1 MFTKI
6 RTSMFAIAA
15 VAALGAASLITTTTS
30 ADARGFGG
38 GGGGFRSGGMGGG
51 HAMRM
56 GGARP
61 QCGGMRV
68 GMHVGI
74 RHVGIRHVGIR
85 HVGIRHHIHRP
96 HLTLR
101 PHWCHRFPWRC
112 KVGVHWPRP
121 WVVPVATAGLV
132 ATSYAVAPA
141 VAAAPRPCTCLTKEY
156 TPDNLVVFKDLCTK
170 EVASAPAG
178 NTQVQLQLPAPE
190 QAPQQQ

>member
-6 RTSMFAIAA
+6 RTSMFAVAA

-38 GGGGFRSGGMGGG
+38 GGFRGGGMGGG
-51 HAMRM
+51 HAAIRVGGGVRM
-56 GGARP
+56 GG
-61 QCGGMRV
+61 GVRV
-68 GMHVGI
+68 GM

-85 HVGIRHHIHRP
+85 HVGIRHIHRP

-121 WVVPVATAGLV
+121 WVVPVATVGLV

-178 NTQVQLQLPAPE
+178 NTQALLPAP
-190 QAPQQQ
+190 QAAAPTTQQ

>member
-1 MFTKI
+1 MFTRI

-15 VAALGAASLITTTTS
+15 VAALGAASLIVTTTS
-30 ADARGFGG
+30 ADASRFGG
-38 GGGGFRSGGMGGG
+38 GGGGFRGGGMGGG
-51 HAMRM
+51 HAMMR
-56 GGARP
+56 GGGVRIGG
-61 QCGGMRV
+61 GGMRV
-68 GMHVGI
+68 GM

-112 KVGVHWPRP
+112 KVGVRWPRP
-121 WVVPVATAGLV
+121 WVIPVATAGLV

-178 NTQVQLQLPAPE
+178 NTQALLPAP
-190 QAPQQQ
+190 QAEAAPTTQQ

>member
-15 VAALGAASLITTTTS
+15 IAALGAASLIVTTSS
-30 ADARGFGG
+30 ADARGGG

-56 GGARP
+56 GG
-61 QCGGMRV
+61 GGGVRMGGGGVRV
-68 GMHVGI
+68 GM

-85 HVGIRHHIHRP
+85 HVGLRHHHIHRHP
-96 HLTLR
+96 N
-101 PHWCHRFPWRC
+101 WCRVYGRC
-112 KVGVHWPRP
+112 GIHVRWHRP
-121 WVVPVATAGLV
+121 WVYPVATAGLV

-178 NTQVQLQLPAPE
+178 NTQVQLQLPAA
-190 QAPQQQ
+190 QAEPVPQQQ

>member
-1 MFTKI
+1 MFTRI

-15 VAALGAASLITTTTS
+15 VAALGAASLIVTTTS
-30 ADARGFGG
+30 ADASRFGG
-38 GGGGFRSGGMGGG
+38 GGGGFRGGGMGGG
-51 HAMRM
+51 HGMMRV
-56 GGARP
+56 GGGVRIGG
-61 QCGGMRV
+61 GGMRV
-68 GMHVGI
+68 GM
-74 RHVGIRHVGIR
+74 RHVGIRHIGIR

-112 KVGVHWPRP
+112 KVGVRWPRP
-121 WVVPVATAGLV
+121 WVIPVATAGLV

-178 NTQVQLQLPAPE
+178 NTQALLPAP
-190 QAPQQQ
+190 QAEAAPTTQQ

>member
-1 MFTKI
+1 MFTRI

-15 VAALGAASLITTTTS
+15 VAALGAASLIVTTTS
-30 ADARGFGG
+30 ADASRFGG
-38 GGGGFRSGGMGGG
+38 GGGGFRGGGMGGG
-51 HAMRM
+51 HAMMR
-56 GGARP
+56 GGGVRIGG
-61 QCGGMRV
+61 GGMR
-68 GMHVGI
+68 VGI

-112 KVGVHWPRP
+112 KVGVRWPRP
-121 WVVPVATAGLV
+121 WVIPVATAGLV

-178 NTQVQLQLPAPE
+178 NTQALLPAP
-190 QAPQQQ
+190 QAEAAPTTQQ

>member
-38 GGGGFRSGGMGGG
+38 CGGGFRSGGMGGG
-51 HAMRM
+51 GHAAMRV
-56 GGARP
+56 G
-61 QCGGMRV
+61 GGMR
-68 GMHVGI
+68 VGI